1 MNLFSILHIPSI
13 VVLVHVNVHVLKSP
27 LERMS
32 VDFEIPYNCVVTT
45 AFVVWFQVRLVREQS
60 ILQLL

>member
-1 MNLFSILHIPSI
+1 
-13 VVLVHVNVHVLKSP
+13 
-27 LERMS
+27 MS
-32 VDFEIPYNCVVTT
+32 VDFEIPYTT

>member
-1 MNLFSILHIPSI
+1 MVVLDDSNILVVEELSVSKIFFLFMNLFSILHIPSI

-32 VDFEIPYNCVVTT
+32 VDFEIP
-45 AFVVWFQVRLVREQS
+45 
-60 ILQLL
+60 

>member
-32 VDFEIPYNCVVTT
+32 VDFEIPYTT

>member
-1 MNLFSILHIPSI
+1 MNPFSILHIPSI
-13 VVLVHVNVHVLKSP
+13 VVLVHVHVNVHVLKSP

-32 VDFEIPYNCVVTT
+32 VDFEIPYTT
-45 AFVVWFQVRLVREQS
+45 AFVVWFQVRLVKEQS